1 MRFVAVSVLLLCVR
15 LVVSASE
22 PPPDSYAV
30 ARYSQL
36 MADSP
41 FALATPTSAPPPP
54 ERSFAEGWSVIGLWQ
69 EKAPDGTTID
79 KATIRTSEAK
89 TFTLAGHDPDH
100 DGVSISA
107 VKWSD
112 KPFSS
117 SLTLKKGA
125 EFANIE
131 FIDPSQA
138 TPPPPAAPVN
148 IQRPGMPNIQN
159 QVRPPVT
166 PSRIMRPI
174 GGAQPPGLPRPNP
187 NAAPRGATRYI
198 PGPQ

>member
-1 MRFVAVSVLLLCVR
+1 MRLPLALSLVLCAGLLR
-15 LVVSASE
+15 ASE
-22 PPPDSYAV
+22 PPPDTYAV

-36 MADSP
+36 MSDSP
-41 FALATPTSAPPPP
+41 FALATPTTAPPPP

-69 EKAPDGTTID
+69 EKAPDGTVVD

-131 FIDPSQA
+131 FIDPAQQ
-138 TPPPPAAPVN
+138 TPPPNVAPMA
-148 IQRPGMPNIQN
+148 P
-159 QVRPPVT
+159 
-166 PSRIMRPI
+166 MR
-174 GGAQPPGLPRPNP
+174 PGLPRPGMPSPTIVP
-187 NAAPRGATRYI
+187 NNRIPRPIGGGPGMPPRLAPPNVRGR
-198 PGPQ
+198 